1 LINELRD
8 DPGNCF
14 VLHDLSAESAEGL
27 RTRLPRFD
35 AVVVLETAAFPAGF
49 LAAAPGL
56 NCAYPSIF
64 STIEADPA
72 LVRLDGLPLEGLPPL
87 TIYVRRGERSR
98 THVMPSEVAQVGG
111 RATSTRK

>member
-1 LINELRD
+1 M
-8 DPGNCF
+8 
-14 VLHDLSAESAEGL
+14 LHDLSAESAEEL

-35 AVVVLETAAFPAGF
+35 AVLVLETAAFPSGF

-72 LVRLDGLPLEGLPPL
+72 LVRLDGLPVQGLPPL
-87 TIYVRRGERSR
+87 TIYVRRRESSPTACDAIGGCAGRRAGNFNPEVSLVR
-98 THVMPSEVAQVGG
+98 TG
-111 RATSTRK
+111 

>member
-1 LINELRD
+1 INELRD
-8 DPGNCF
+8 DPGDCF

-27 RTRLPRFD
+27 RARLPRFD
-35 AVVVLETAAFPAGF
+35 AVLVLETAAFPSGL

-56 NCAYPSIF
+56 NRAYPSIF
-64 STIEADPA
+64 STIAADSGW
-72 LVRLDGLPLEGLPPL
+72 VRLDGLPLEGLPPL
-87 TIYVRRGERSR
+87 TIHVRRPERSR